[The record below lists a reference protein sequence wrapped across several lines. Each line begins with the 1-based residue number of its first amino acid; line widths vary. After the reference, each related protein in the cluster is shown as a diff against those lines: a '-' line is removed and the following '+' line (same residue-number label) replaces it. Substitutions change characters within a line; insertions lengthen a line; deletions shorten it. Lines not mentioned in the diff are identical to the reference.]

1 MDTHID
7 EIKDNGRMTGT
18 TREVQQ
24 EKKNMRMDEKE
35 VWSEGYL

>member
-1 MDTHID
+1 MDTYI
-7 EIKDNGRMTGT
+7 EKIKDNSRMTGT
-18 TREVQQ
+18 IRQVQQ